1 MEFLLCL
8 KLRGLSL
15 KNSNKLIE
23 LFIGNIANAIVHS
36 LLELAIGAE
45 LVADKY
51 RKELASSFEAA
62 KRYREKINPISR
74 MFPDKDVAYIKEKI
88 MARVK
93 SELITRIS
101 KGYNNIDLGLI
112 ESLTDKALRDVK
124 IADSMISI

>member
-36 LLELAIGAE
+36 ILELAIGAE

-51 RKELASSFEAA
+51 RKELASSFEIA
-62 KRYREKINPISR
+62 KRYREKINPINRSL
-74 MFPDKDVAYIKEKI
+74 PNEDVTYIRGRI
-88 MARVK
+88 IARVK

-101 KGYNNIDLGLI
+101 KGYENINLELI
-112 ESLTDKALRDVK
+112 ESLTDKAL
-124 IADSMISI
+124 IGSMICEMKNN

>member
-36 LLELAIGAE
+36 ILELAVGAE

>member
-101 KGYNNIDLGLI
+101 KGYDNIDLELI
-112 ESLTDKALRDVK
+112 ESLTDKALKDVK
-124 IADSMISI
+124 IIDSTVSV